1 MDNLLEMAKQIA
13 EQISQIES
21 TDEKV
26 QAINTVRRILH
37 EVSPMKGEPVDFVQW
52 VKKEH
57 LSPNN
62 YNPNK
67 VAPPEMKLL
76 RQSIVVDGYTQP
88 VVAFRHPEHFEVTD
102 GFHRWRVG
110 SEYQDISRRIHGYL
124 PVACINE
131 VRPDMGESE
140 KMASTIRHNR
150 ARGSHQI
157 DLMVDIVAELKA
169 AGMSDMWIIKNIG
182 MDADELL
189 RLKQISG
196 LASLFSDHDFSSAW
210 VKSEDEIEFY
220 ND

>member
-1 MDNLLEMAKQIA
+1 MDNITRMAQEMAQEIRQMA
-13 EQISQIES
+13 SVG
-21 TDEKV
+21 EKID
-26 QAINTVRRILH
+26 ALNAVRKILH
-37 EVSPMKGEPVDFVQW
+37 GASPMKSEPIDFVQW
-52 VKKEH
+52 VKKEQ
-57 LSPNN
+57 LFPNN

-67 VAPPEMKLL
+67 VAPPEMRLL
-76 RQSIVVDGYTQP
+76 RQSIIVDGYTQP

-110 SEYQDISRRIHGYL
+110 SEYQDVSRRLHGYL
-124 PVACINE
+124 PVSCINE
-131 VRPDMGESE
+131 ARPDMGESE

-196 LASLFSDHDFSSAW
+196 LASLFNDHTFSSAW
-210 VKSEDEIEFY
+210 VKSEEESEFY